1 MGCLLIHSPCIL
13 KEMEGKG
20 KGRTLCARCAST
32 GAHREEAQSEY
43 HHHGNLDVEMQQSMK
58 MFRAQRNFY
67 IAGFSLFLWLGESA
81 KQNNEGNVKAEALEK
96 EIKELKTQ
104 LEKARKDV
112 DHLTSDRNALK
123 VQAENLKQ
131 GVRQTLRRTCQG
143 PTENKIT
150 MGIQWTLVATFL
162 YAEIAVIILLLIPGI
177 SPKSFA
183 ARDAQEHTQRQEA
196 KSESH
201 DDGNVYMQL
210 SIQMFRAQRNVYIAG
225 FSLFLWLVIHRLVTL
240 IRDQAILLAVNE
252 AAVAQARPAAEAAR
266 SPLKGSETA
275 KQKKTVRIQTKTVDK
290 PKEEPEAAYEKACK
304 DVDYMTSNLDALK
317 MHAEDLYKK
326 YDRLFDEHAQVEQT
340 VAAGAETKKDD

>member
-1 MGCLLIHSPCIL
+1 
-13 KEMEGKG
+13 
-20 KGRTLCARCAST
+20 
-32 GAHREEAQSEY
+32 
-43 HHHGNLDVEMQQSMK
+43 
-58 MFRAQRNFY
+58 
-67 IAGFSLFLWLGESA
+67 
-81 KQNNEGNVKAEALEK
+81 
-96 EIKELKTQ
+96 
-104 LEKARKDV
+104 
-112 DHLTSDRNALK
+112 
-123 VQAENLKQ
+123 
-131 GVRQTLRRTCQG
+131 
-143 PTENKIT
+143 

-177 SPKSFA
+177 PPKSWNKVFQSRYFKGLRA
-183 ARDAQEHTQRQEA
+183 HAGSYFKVTMVALGLVFFDSLREMHKSSTQRQEA

-240 IRDQAILLAVNE
+240 IRDQASLLAVNE

-266 SPLKGSETA
+266 SPMKWDNWSMLFSISQKGSETA
-275 KQKKTVRIQTKTVDK
+275 KQKKTVRIQTKTVEK
-290 PKEEPEAAYEKACK
+290 PKEEPQAAYEKACK

-317 MHAEDLYKK
+317 MHAEDLCKK